1 MPNLA
6 IIRGATSRARALPVA
21 THPTAQLKAGELVL
35 SLPYA
40 PRGAALGGWAA
51 PWSTMDR
58 PIRKP
63 AVVRDGDNL
72 ATLNLT
78 VYLGHADHQQTVEG
92 YLTTL
97 RNIAQAGDRI
107 ILAGL
112 SPNERGPWRL
122 EDVSVDAS
130 LRQQGTNHITRA
142 TVSLSFVEAV
152 DPNPSLGPVKGGK
165 KKRKKGI
172 KKATTHVVKKG
183 DTLRKLANRYY
194 GEPGKWRRIAK
205 ANKIKDPTK
214 LKVGR
219 KLRIPPDDKK
229 D

>member
-1 MPNLA
+1 MSTLT
-6 IIRGATSRARALPVA
+6 ITRARYAPAPIPVA
-21 THPTAQLKAGELVL
+21 KHPTAQLKAGNRVL

-51 PWSTMDR
+51 PWSTLER
-58 PIRKP
+58 PGRKP

-97 RNIAQAGDRI
+97 RNIAKAGDRI

-152 DPNPSLGPVKGGK
+152 DPNPRLGPVKGG

-194 GEPGKWRRIAK
+194 GEPNEWRRIAK